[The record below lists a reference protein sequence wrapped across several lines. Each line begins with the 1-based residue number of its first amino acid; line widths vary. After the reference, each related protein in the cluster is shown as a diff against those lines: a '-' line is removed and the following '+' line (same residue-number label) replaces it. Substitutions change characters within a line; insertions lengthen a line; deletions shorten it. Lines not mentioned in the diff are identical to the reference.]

1 MSTEDDKTKIV
12 APEGAE
18 GEAKPKKGMGK
29 LVLFGGIGLGVV
41 VVGVVL
47 AIFVLKPMMS
57 GGEEKSAD
65 GATDS
70 TAAAHGD
77 PKKAEH
83 AEKKVEKKHAAPKKK
98 EDSHGKSKSGASEE
112 EGSLVYVVKDL
123 VINPAGTNGSRFL
136 SVSFGLEMET
146 TEAQAEL
153 VARDPLV
160 RDALITIMS
169 SKTVAQ
175 LTDAREKEITRLQ
188 IKKRLSDLLES
199 SDIAA
204 VYFTDF
210 VLQ

>member
-1 MSTEDDKTKIV
+1 MPLEDDKTKIV
-12 APEGAE
+12 VPDEVSGT
-18 GEAKPKKGMGK
+18 AKPKKGMSK

-41 VVGVVL
+41 VIGVVL
-47 AIFVLKPMMS
+47 ALFVLRPMMA
-57 GGEEKSAD
+57 GGDEGKADPKATKDKQAEKS
-65 GATDS
+65 G
-70 TAAAHGD
+70 
-77 PKKAEH
+77 H
-83 AEKKVEKKHAAPKKK
+83 AEKKPEPAKKK
-98 EDSHGKSKSGASEE
+98 ESGHGGGEGEHDGGAI
-112 EGSLVYVVKDL
+112 VYAVKDM

-136 SVSFGLEMET
+136 SVSFGLELANA
-146 TEAQAEL
+146 EAQAALE
-153 VARDPLV
+153 ARDPLV

-188 IKKRLSDLLES
+188 IKKRLSDLLQT